1 MATLLAVQPGHNS
14 GVHADLL
21 PAPPGLLWH
30 SQDEG
35 VPMLDD
41 PEQTE
46 RLLAALKAAIPFE
59 AGVSPEALRRLRAR
73 ESGSTWAARQIV
85 HEVSYLGD
93 MGGIVCHLQAP
104 EAQEVAV
111 ISLTH
116 VRVSSSLPLAAQ
128 VARYQ
133 KHRIKKLR
141 RQGGA

>member
-1 MATLLAVQPGHNS
+1 
-14 GVHADLL
+14 
-21 PAPPGLLWH
+21 
-30 SQDEG
+30 
-35 VPMLDD
+35 MLDD

-73 ESGSTWAARQIV
+73 ESGSTRAARQIV

-128 VARYQ
+128 VAR
-133 KHRIKKLR
+133 
-141 RQGGA
+141 